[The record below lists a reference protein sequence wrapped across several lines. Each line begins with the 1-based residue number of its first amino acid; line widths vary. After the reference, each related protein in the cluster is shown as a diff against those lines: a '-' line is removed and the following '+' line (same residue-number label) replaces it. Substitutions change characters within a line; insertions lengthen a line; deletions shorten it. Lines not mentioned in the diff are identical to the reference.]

1 MDLSPEVI
9 NEVEFSMARRGYDPD
24 QVDEFLEKVAVAVGE
39 MGERLTEARERA
51 IAAERRANDIQRKV
65 AGRAERADEE
75 VSESVSAQAEAEL
88 ETLKRTLVLAQRTA
102 DAAMREAEQEA
113 ARLRAEAQEES
124 NRLISAAEGEA
135 REAHEST
142 RQALIAEIGTLE
154 TDRDGLRDDVRALE
168 RHIDEQRLRLR
179 GSITELQR
187 ILDDPARLKA
197 ATPPIPVDVPAAPVT
212 KAAPAPLVV
221 EDELD
226 LDVEL
231 PPAADR
237 PRARAAAPVAPAVAE
252 DAETDAEDD
261 FEGLGLDIDDADDDA
276 WARFS
281 APDDD
286 IDAGPPTEPVLRLDD
301 LAARAADDDDAYLAE
316 LRKAMLEDTGAPDV
330 DDPALLEELEDRPAR
345 SRFGRRR

>member
-1 MDLSPEVI
+1 MDLSPDVI

-39 MGERLTEARERA
+39 LGERLTEARERA
-51 IAAERRANDIQRKV
+51 VAAERRASDVQRKL
-65 AGRAERADEE
+65 AGRADRADEE

-113 ARLRAEAQEES
+113 ARLRSEAQEEA

-142 RQALIAEIGTLE
+142 RQALVTEIGTLE
-154 TDRDGLRDDVRALE
+154 TDRDSLRDDVRALE

-197 ATPPIPVDVPAAPVT
+197 ATPPIPVDVPAAPVA
-212 KAAPAPLVV
+212 KAAAPAPLVV
-221 EDELD
+221 EEELD
-226 LDVEL
+226 LEA
-231 PPAADR
+231 PIAEER
-237 PRARAAAPVAPAVAE
+237 PRARAAAVVD
-252 DAETDAEDD
+252 DAETDDD
-261 FEGLGLDIDDADDDA
+261 DEFEGLGLDLDDADDDA

-330 DDPALLEELEDRPAR
+330 DDQALLEELEDRPAR

>member
-24 QVDEFLEKVAVAVGE
+24 QVDEFLEKVAVAVAE

-51 IAAERRANDIQRKV
+51 VAAERRSNDVQRKL
-65 AGRAERADEE
+65 AGRADRGDD

-135 REAHEST
+135 REAHDST
-142 RQALIAEIGTLE
+142 RRALLEEIGTLE
-154 TDRDGLRDDVRALE
+154 TERDGLRDDVRALE

-197 ATPPIPVDVPAAPVT
+197 ATPPIPVDVPAAPAA
-212 KAAPAPLVV
+212 KAAAPLVV
-221 EDELD
+221 EEDIDLEAPIADER
-226 LDVEL
+226 
-231 PPAADR
+231 PP
-237 PRARAAAPVAPAVAE
+237 ARAAAVA
-252 DAETDAEDD
+252 DDDTDDE
-261 FEGLGLDIDDADDDA
+261 FEGLGLDVDDADDDA

-281 APDDD
+281 APEDD

-330 DDPALLEELEDRPAR
+330 DDPTLLDELEERPAR